1 MPKSTKGQDVF
12 GVLNSYLEY
21 CGLNWRN
28 CVGICTDGAPAMTGH
43 LKGFVSIAQK
53 QDLNII
59 PAHCFI
65 YREALVAK
73 TLGPELKFALD
84 MGSKN
89 MFIISRLGHL
99 NVDSL
104 RNFVKKWKPTIPP

>member
-1 MPKSTKGQDVF
+1 MPKTTKGQDVF

-21 CGLNWRN
+21 CGLNWKN

-53 QDLNII
+53 QNLNII
-59 PAHCFI
+59 PTHCFI

-84 MGSKN
+84 MVVK
-89 MFIISRLGHL
+89 MFTTSRLGYL
-99 NVDSL
+99 NVNSL
-104 RNFVKKWKPTIPP
+104 QNFVKKWKQTIPP